1 MAQILVVD
9 DEPDVRTI
17 IATTLETMGH
27 ETVTASNGEE
37 AINKIRR
44 RRYDLVVLDI
54 MMPQVNGYEVLEQL
68 RATPSRA
75 ETPVIVVTAKHDPSG
90 VRREVEQGVV
100 DHLAKPFLP
109 SELETMVERAL
120 NAGEQVVEERRRVL
134 SNEAEVYGSI
144 DELYESVRNG
154 SEPPRRR

>member
-1 MAQILVVD
+1 MILVVD
-9 DEPDVRTI
+9 DEPDIQKV
-17 IATTLETMGH
+17 IAATLDMMGH
-27 ETVTASNGEE
+27 DYSIASNGEE
-37 AINKIRR
+37 ALNKIRR
-44 RRYDLVVLDI
+44 KRYDLVILDI
-54 MMPQVNGYEVLEQL
+54 MMPEVNGYEVLEQL

-109 SELETMVERAL
+109 SELEAMIERAL
-120 NAGEQVVEERRRVL
+120 SATDQAVEERRRVL

-144 DELYESVRNG
+144 DELYESVRS
-154 SEPPRRR
+154 SEENPRR